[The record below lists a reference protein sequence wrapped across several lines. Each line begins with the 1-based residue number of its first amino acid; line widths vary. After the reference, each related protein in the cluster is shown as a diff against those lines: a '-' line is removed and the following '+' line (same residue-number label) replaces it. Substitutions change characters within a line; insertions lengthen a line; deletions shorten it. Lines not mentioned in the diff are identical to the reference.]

1 MATSFRDARDP
12 ALAAVGVLVWW
23 TVGWLAVGPSFE
35 PGGPVF
41 ALYVLLVVS
50 TVAGRAA
57 GRLRPVPPLVGQL
70 LAGCLLRNLPVVG
83 PAVGAAVHPVSSA
96 SARTAALGVILARA
110 GLSLD
115 VAAVWRLRWPV
126 SRLAFAPA
134 VVEACVV
141 ALVAAPALRLPASH
155 AVTLGFLLAG
165 ISPAVV
171 IPSVLSLQERGYG
184 VQAGVPALITT
195 AASVDVVFAIA
206 GFGAAAATLPGMGS
220 GGAAEAAWRVPAQIV
235 GGCVAGYLAGRAL
248 GAATVEKAEV
258 LECAEREERGVLER
272 EERGVLEREERGVL
286 EREERVAE
294 SPRSASPTT
303 RASGL
308 MGVALLALFG
318 GARAELTG
326 GAALAVVVAS
336 ATVGREWGESAKRAG
351 DALNLAW
358 TRVAQPMLFALIGAA
373 VDLKRLDG
381 RTVGLGMVVLAV
393 GLVARCGTAFAAA
406 GGGLLGVRE
415 RIFVAVAWTPK
426 ATVQAA
432 LAGLPLDAAVKAHGV
447 GSIAA
452 ERAEVILA
460 VGVLAIVVTAPLGAA
475 AVAATGERLLA
486 RKQSSDE
493 EAGDEETVAR
503 A

>member
-184 VQAGVPALITT
+184 VQAGVPALLTT

-248 GAATVEKAEV
+248 GAATGEKAEV
-258 LECAEREERGVLER
+258 LERAEREERGVLER
-272 EERGVLEREERGVL
+272 AEK

-294 SPRSASPTT
+294 SSRSASPTT

-358 TRVAQPMLFALIGAA
+358 TCVAQPMLFALIGAA
-373 VDLKRLDG
+373 VDLERLDG
-381 RTVGLGMVVLAV
+381 RTIGLGMVVLAV

-415 RIFVAVAWTPK
+415 RIFAAVAWTPK

>member
-1 MATSFRDARDP
+1 MMPTSFRDARDP

-57 GRLRPVPPLVGQL
+57 GRLRPLPPLVGQL

-115 VAAVWRLRWPV
+115 VAAVWRLRWPA

-134 VVEACVV
+134 LVEACVV

-184 VQAGVPALITT
+184 VEAGVPALTTT

-206 GFGAAAATLPGMGS
+206 GFGAAASTLPGMGS

-235 GGCVAGYLAGRAL
+235 GGCVAGYVAGRAL
-248 GAATVEKAEV
+248 GAATPTNPEETKDV
-258 LECAEREERGVLER
+258 EREREGEVAGERRVGEDER
-272 EERGVLEREERGVL
+272 EGAVA
-286 EREERVAE
+286 VAE
-294 SPRSASPTT
+294 NRSATPTT

-336 ATVGREWGESAKRAG
+336 ATAGYEWGETATKLAG

-373 VDLKRLDG
+373 VDLERLDG
-381 RTVGLGMVVLAV
+381 RTVGLGAVVLAV
-393 GLVARCGTAFAAA
+393 GLAARCGTAFAAA

-486 RKQSSDE
+486 RKPSSDE

>member
-1 MATSFRDARDP
+1 MPTSFRDARDP

-57 GRLRPVPPLVGQL
+57 GRLRPLPPLVGQL
-70 LAGCLLRNLPVVG
+70 LAGCLLRNLPAVG

-115 VAAVWRLRWPV
+115 VAAVWRLRWPA

-134 VVEACVV
+134 IVEACVV

-184 VQAGVPALITT
+184 VEAGVPALTTT

-206 GFGAAAATLPGMGS
+206 GFGAAASTLPGMGS

-235 GGCVAGYLAGRAL
+235 GGCVAGYVAGRAL
-248 GAATVEKAEV
+248 GAATPTNPKETKDV
-258 LECAEREERGVLER
+258 EREREVPGENRVGEDER
-272 EERGVLEREERGVL
+272 EGD
-286 EREERVAE
+286 VAE
-294 SPRSASPTT
+294 NRSASPTT

-336 ATVGREWGESAKRAG
+336 ATAGYEWGESATKRAG

-358 TRVAQPMLFALIGAA
+358 THVAQPMLFALIGAA
-373 VDLKRLDG
+373 VDLERLDG
-381 RTVGLGMVVLAV
+381 RTVGLGAVVLAA
-393 GLVARCGTAFAAA
+393 GLAARCGTAFAAA

-486 RKQSSDE
+486 RKRSSDE

>member
-1 MATSFRDARDP
+1 MMPTSFRDARDP

-57 GRLRPVPPLVGQL
+57 GRLRPLPPLVGQL

-115 VAAVWRLRWPV
+115 VAAVWRLRWPA

-134 VVEACVV
+134 LVEACVV

-184 VQAGVPALITT
+184 VEAGVPALTTT

-206 GFGAAAATLPGMGS
+206 GFGAAASTLPGMGS

-235 GGCVAGYLAGRAL
+235 GGCVAGYVAGRAL
-248 GAATVEKAEV
+248 GAATPTNPEETKDV
-258 LECAEREERGVLER
+258 ERERER
-272 EERGVLEREERGVL
+272 EGDVA
-286 EREERVAE
+286 VAE
-294 SPRSASPTT
+294 NRSATPTT

-336 ATVGREWGESAKRAG
+336 ATAGYEWGETATKLAG

-358 TRVAQPMLFALIGAA
+358 TLVAQPMLFALIGAA
-373 VDLKRLDG
+373 VDLERLDG
-381 RTVGLGMVVLAV
+381 RTVGLGAVVLAV
-393 GLVARCGTAFAAA
+393 GLAARCGTAFAAA

-486 RKQSSDE
+486 RKPSSDE

>member
-126 SRLAFAPA
+126 SRLAFAPFSL
-134 VVEACVV
+134 VEAWRRR
-141 ALVAAPALRLPASH
+141 ARRRPRAPTPSLHTPSPSASS
-155 AVTLGFLLAG
+155 LAG

-206 GFGAAAATLPGMGS
+206 GFGAAARRSRNG
-220 GGAAEAAWRVPAQIV
+220 EAAARRGGVARARADRGRVRRGIPRGPSSSARPRWRRLRFWSA
-235 GGCVAGYLAGRAL
+235 RS
-248 GAATVEKAEV
+248 EKNAEFWS
-258 LECAEREERGVLER
+258 EKNAEFWSEKSGVLKR
-272 EERGVLEREERGVL
+272 
-286 EREERVAE
+286 E

-303 RASGL
+303 RASGSSDGRGAPGAFWRRARGTDRRR
-308 MGVALLALFG
+308 GVG
-318 GARAELTG
+318 GGRG
-326 GAALAVVVAS
+326 VGD
-336 ATVGREWGESAKRAG
+336 TVGRGGGESGVPARG
-351 DALNLAW
+351 GYLNLA
-358 TRVAQPMLFALIGAA
+358 
-373 VDLKRLDG
+373 
-381 RTVGLGMVVLAV
+381 
-393 GLVARCGTAFAAA
+393 
-406 GGGLLGVRE
+406 
-415 RIFVAVAWTPK
+415 
-426 ATVQAA
+426 
-432 LAGLPLDAAVKAHGV
+432 
-447 GSIAA
+447 
-452 ERAEVILA
+452 
-460 VGVLAIVVTAPLGAA
+460 
-475 AVAATGERLLA
+475 
-486 RKQSSDE
+486 
-493 EAGDEETVAR
+493 
-503 A
+503 

>member
-1 MATSFRDARDP
+1 MMPTLFRDARDP

-57 GRLRPVPPLVGQL
+57 GRLRPLPPLVGQL

-115 VAAVWRLRWPV
+115 VAAVWRLRWPA

-134 VVEACVV
+134 LVEACVV

-184 VQAGVPALITT
+184 VEAGVPALTTT

-206 GFGAAAATLPGMGS
+206 GFGAAASTLPGMGS

-235 GGCVAGYLAGRAL
+235 GGCVAGYVAGRAL
-248 GAATVEKAEV
+248 GAATPTNPEETKDV
-258 LECAEREERGVLER
+258 ERERER
-272 EERGVLEREERGVL
+272 EGDVA
-286 EREERVAE
+286 VAE
-294 SPRSASPTT
+294 NRSATPTT

-336 ATVGREWGESAKRAG
+336 ATAGYEWGETATKRAG

-373 VDLKRLDG
+373 VDLERLDG
-381 RTVGLGMVVLAV
+381 RTVGLGAVVLAV
-393 GLVARCGTAFAAA
+393 GLAARCGTAFAAA

-486 RKQSSDE
+486 RKPSSDE

>member
-1 MATSFRDARDP
+1 MMPTSFRDARDP

-57 GRLRPVPPLVGQL
+57 GRLRPLPPLVGQL

-115 VAAVWRLRWPV
+115 VAAVWRLRWPA

-134 VVEACVV
+134 LVEACVV

-184 VQAGVPALITT
+184 VEAGVPALTTT

-206 GFGAAAATLPGMGS
+206 GFGAAASTLPGMGS

-248 GAATVEKAEV
+248 GAATPTNPEETKDV
-258 LECAEREERGVLER
+258 ERERER
-272 EERGVLEREERGVL
+272 EGAVA
-286 EREERVAE
+286 VAE
-294 SPRSASPTT
+294 NRSATPTT

-308 MGVALLALFG
+308 MGVALLTLFG

-336 ATVGREWGESAKRAG
+336 ATAGYEWGETATKRAG

-358 TRVAQPMLFALIGAA
+358 TLVAQPMLFALIGAA
-373 VDLKRLDG
+373 VDLERLDG
-381 RTVGLGMVVLAV
+381 RTVGLGAVVLAV
-393 GLVARCGTAFAAA
+393 GLAARCGTAFAAA

-460 VGVLAIVVTAPLGAA
+460 VGVLAIVVTAPLGAV

-486 RKQSSDE
+486 RKPSSDE

>member
-220 GGAAEAAWRVPAQIV
+220 GGAAEAAWRVPAQIA

-258 LECAEREERGVLER
+258 LERARRTRVLER

-351 DALNLAW
+351 
-358 TRVAQPMLFALIGAA
+358 TR
-373 VDLKRLDG
+373 
-381 RTVGLGMVVLAV
+381 
-393 GLVARCGTAFAAA
+393 
-406 GGGLLGVRE
+406 
-415 RIFVAVAWTPK
+415 
-426 ATVQAA
+426 
-432 LAGLPLDAAVKAHGV
+432 
-447 GSIAA
+447 
-452 ERAEVILA
+452 
-460 VGVLAIVVTAPLGAA
+460 
-475 AVAATGERLLA
+475 
-486 RKQSSDE
+486 
-493 EAGDEETVAR
+493 
-503 A
+503 

>member
-258 LECAEREERGVLER
+258 LERAER

-294 SPRSASPTT
+294 SSRSASPTT

-373 VDLKRLDG
+373 VDLERLDG

>member
-1 MATSFRDARDP
+1 M
-12 ALAAVGVLVWW
+12 
-23 TVGWLAVGPSFE
+23 
-35 PGGPVF
+35 
-41 ALYVLLVVS
+41 
-50 TVAGRAA
+50 
-57 GRLRPVPPLVGQL
+57 
-70 LAGCLLRNLPVVG
+70 
-83 PAVGAAVHPVSSA
+83 
-96 SARTAALGVILARA
+96 
-110 GLSLD
+110 
-115 VAAVWRLRWPV
+115 
-126 SRLAFAPA
+126 
-134 VVEACVV
+134 
-141 ALVAAPALRLPASH
+141 
-155 AVTLGFLLAG
+155 
-165 ISPAVV
+165 
-171 IPSVLSLQERGYG
+171 
-184 VQAGVPALITT
+184 
-195 AASVDVVFAIA
+195 
-206 GFGAAAATLPGMGS
+206 
-220 GGAAEAAWRVPAQIV
+220 
-235 GGCVAGYLAGRAL
+235 
-248 GAATVEKAEV
+248 
-258 LECAEREERGVLER
+258 
-272 EERGVLEREERGVL
+272 
-286 EREERVAE
+286 
-294 SPRSASPTT
+294 
-303 RASGL
+303 
-308 MGVALLALFG
+308 
-318 GARAELTG
+318 
-326 GAALAVVVAS
+326 AS

-373 VDLKRLDG
+373 VDLERLDG

-415 RIFVAVAWTPK
+415 RIFAAVAWTPK

>member
-134 VVEACVV
+134 VIEACVV

-258 LECAEREERGVLER
+258 LERAER

-294 SPRSASPTT
+294 SSRSASPTT

-351 DALNLAW
+351 DALNLAC

-373 VDLKRLDG
+373 VDLERLDG

>member
-1 MATSFRDARDP
+1 M
-12 ALAAVGVLVWW
+12 
-23 TVGWLAVGPSFE
+23 
-35 PGGPVF
+35 
-41 ALYVLLVVS
+41 
-50 TVAGRAA
+50 
-57 GRLRPVPPLVGQL
+57 PPLVGQL

-220 GGAAEAAWRVPAQIV
+220 GGAAEAAWRVPAQIA

-258 LECAEREERGVLER
+258 LERAGEDVSFGARRARRGVFSVR
-272 EERGVLEREERGVL
+272 VSDDACVGPDGRGAPGAFRRRARGTDRRRGVGGGRGV
-286 EREERVAE
+286 
-294 SPRSASPTT
+294 
-303 RASGL
+303 GD
-308 MGVALLALFG
+308 G
-318 GARAELTG
+318 GAR
-326 GAALAVVVAS
+326 
-336 ATVGREWGESAKRAG
+336 VGR
-351 DALNLAW
+351 
-358 TRVAQPMLFALIGAA
+358 
-373 VDLKRLDG
+373 
-381 RTVGLGMVVLAV
+381 
-393 GLVARCGTAFAAA
+393 
-406 GGGLLGVRE
+406 VRE
-415 RIFVAVAWTPK
+415 AR
-426 ATVQAA
+426 
-432 LAGLPLDAAVKAHGV
+432 GG
-447 GSIAA
+447 
-452 ERAEVILA
+452 RAEPRVD
-460 VGVLAIVVTAPLGAA
+460 
-475 AVAATGERLLA
+475 A
-486 RKQSSDE
+486 RPRSRCSS
-493 EAGDEETVAR
+493 R
-503 A
+503 S

>member
-1 MATSFRDARDP
+1 MMPTSFRDARDP

-57 GRLRPVPPLVGQL
+57 GRLRPLPPLVGQL

-115 VAAVWRLRWPV
+115 VAAVWRLRWPA

-134 VVEACVV
+134 LVEACVV

-184 VQAGVPALITT
+184 VEAGVPALTTT

-206 GFGAAAATLPGMGS
+206 GFGAAASTLPGMGS

-235 GGCVAGYLAGRAL
+235 GGCVAGYVAGRAL
-248 GAATVEKAEV
+248 GAATPTNPEETKDV
-258 LECAEREERGVLER
+258 ERERER
-272 EERGVLEREERGVL
+272 EGDVA
-286 EREERVAE
+286 VAE
-294 SPRSASPTT
+294 NRSATPTT

-336 ATVGREWGESAKRAG
+336 ATAGYEWGETATKRAG

-358 TRVAQPMLFALIGAA
+358 TLVAQPMLFALIGAA
-373 VDLKRLDG
+373 VDLERLDG
-381 RTVGLGMVVLAV
+381 RTVGLGAVVLAV
-393 GLVARCGTAFAAA
+393 GLAARCGTAFAAA

-486 RKQSSDE
+486 RKPSSDE